1 LLTIGLTGGIG
12 SGKTV
17 ASDHFARL
25 GAEVI
30 DTDLLSRELVEPGQ
44 PALDEIVAHFGT
56 GVLDAEGRLDRAALR
71 ARVFTDAVERRALEQ
86 ILHPRIRAAMLERA
100 AASKKPYVVFVI
112 PLLMETGQQSLV
124 DRVLLIDAPETL
136 QRERA
141 AARDG
146 VDQAEIDRILAAQTD
161 REARRRH
168 ADDIVVNDGDLAK
181 LYEQIERLHRNY
193 LNQIRS

>member
-168 ADDIVVNDGDLAK
+168 ADDIVVNDGDLAT

>member
-124 DRVLLIDAPETL
+124 DRVLLIDAPENL

-168 ADDIVVNDGDLAK
+168 ADDIVVNDGDLAT

>member
-1 LLTIGLTGGIG
+1 MLTIGLTGGIG

-168 ADDIVVNDGDLAK
+168 ADDIVVNDGDLAT

>member
-193 LNQIRS
+193 LNQTRS

>member
-1 LLTIGLTGGIG
+1 MLTIGLTGGIG